1 MHSGGGGEKCSSS
14 NFVISNQNILHGG
27 TRLLPSSLYLKH
39 TTRNGILITRYVSNR
54 VGENVPSCFA
64 MIVGQ
69 LSQMNRE

>member
-1 MHSGGGGEKCSSS
+1 MHSGGGGGKCSSS
-14 NFVISNQNILHGG
+14 NFVISNENILHGG
-27 TRLLPSSLYLKH
+27 TRLLPSSLY